1 MSAGQITKIDTNIKE
16 PHNMNEIVE
25 HQRNPMPSQAFSL
38 APRNLDEAFRLAEML
53 ADSELVPKDF
63 RGKPGNC
70 MIAIQWGAEIG
81 LKPLQALQNL
91 AVINGRPCLWGDALI
106 ALVRSSPLCEYII
119 EDTAPNGTATCRV
132 KRRNEPEQARSFSDA
147 DAKTA
152 GLLGKQG
159 PWQTS
164 PARMKQMRARGFALR
179 DVFPDVLKGIALA
192 EEVMDYTEL
201 SAPPQSVSLPAMAQ
215 EDIGEWLYKAESAM
229 TDDEA
234 SAVWKDG
241 SAKIAATKNVAD
253 YKLFKAAV
261 LDRRTALKATA
272 DAARTIEIDP
282 FVAEMNAAE
291 EAQQ

>member
-1 MSAGQITKIDTNIKE
+1 
-16 PHNMNEIVE
+16 MNEIVE
-25 HQRNPMPSQAFSL
+25 HQRSIANQSFSL
-38 APRNLDEAFRLAEML
+38 APRNLDEAFRLADML
-53 ADSELVPKDF
+53 ADSEMVPKDF

-119 EDTAPNGTATCRV
+119 EETTPNGTASCRV
-132 KRRNEPEQARSFSDA
+132 KRRGEPEQARSFSDA

-192 EEVMDYTEL
+192 EEVMDYAYIPAT
-201 SAPPQSVSLPAMAQ
+201 QSIASTQPVQ
-215 EDIGEWLYKAESAM
+215 VDVGTWVFKAESAM

-234 SAVWKDG
+234 SAVWREG

-253 YKLFKAAV
+253 YRLFKEAV
-261 LDRRTALKATA
+261 LARRTALKAAA

-282 FVAEMNAAE
+282 FVAEMIAAE
-291 EAQQ
+291 QAQS